1 MTEKVMGNTN
11 KDILTFSLFFIL
23 FGLLGISTVA
33 SAENP
38 PENIL
43 KNGDFDNQLDQWHH
57 WTHENAN
64 ANFLTGGRKA
74 APIIGKNTAY
84 ININDAG
91 DALWHIQFYQQP
103 FTLEKDKT
111 YTYNLWAK
119 SEKPRNLTMRIL
131 HQGDPWN
138 EYAKKTINLTEL
150 WTEFFITFKMTAD
163 DANTRAGMIMGG
175 QKVDVWFDHI
185 RLYEGEHFQDIEGVE
200 PHSVNPDSKLATTWA
215 SLKNQH

>member
-1 MTEKVMGNTN
+1 MIEKVIRNTN
-11 KDILTFSLFFIL
+11 IGILTFSLFFIL

-43 KNGDFDNQLDQWHH
+43 KNGDFDNLLDQWHH

-64 ANFLTGGRKA
+64 ANFLTGGRRDE
-74 APIIGKNTAY
+74 PIIGKNTAY

-103 FTLEKDKT
+103 FTLEKGKT

-119 SEKPRNLTMRIL
+119 SEKPRSLIMRIL

-138 EYAKKTINLTEL
+138 EYAKETINLTEL

-185 RLYEGEHFQDIEGVE
+185 RLYEGDHFQDIEGAE
-200 PHSVNPDSKLATTWA
+200 PHSVNSDSKLATTWA

>member
-1 MTEKVMGNTN
+1 MTEKVMRDTN

-33 SAENP
+33 SAKNP

-74 APIIGKNTAY
+74 EPIIGKNTAY

-138 EYAKKTINLTEL
+138 EYAKETINLTEL

-175 QKVDVWFDHI
+175 QKIDVWFDHI